1 MASAEDLRA
10 LVGAILDSIFFEA
23 DLRERWAFRALAWLL
38 EAESPHLAG
47 RSHQV
52 LLLCVDHAEKT
63 NTGQQLCVP

>member
-23 DLRERWAFRALAWLL
+23 DLRERWASRALAWLL

-52 LLLCVDHAEKT
+52 CCARLSQCLTRSVHTA
-63 NTGQQLCVP
+63 